1 MPAIA
6 RMARSYK
13 VACRVVGVMSNEK
26 ARRDTGHFQFL
37 GWRGAQRYLSCPAP
51 SSMGIATL
59 HPS

>member
-26 ARRDTGHFQFL
+26 ARRDAGHFSVL
-37 GWRGAQRYLSCPAP
+37 
-51 SSMGIATL
+51 
-59 HPS
+59 